1 MNKVKYGVYGAI
13 VLVILILFFGSWYTV
28 DAGQVGVVTRFGAV
42 NRVAYPGVG
51 IKIPLVEGVTEMDTR
66 TQKDQVDSQAASEDL
81 QTVKST
87 IAVNY
92 HLEGSSAVGVYQNIG
107 PDYQDKVI
115 APAIQN
121 TFKATTAKFTA
132 EQLITN
138 REDVRVQAEQSLK
151 TQLATYH
158 VVVENFNIVN
168 FDFSPEF
175 DAAIEQKQVAQQ
187 GVETAKQQLAKTQV
201 EAQTAVA
208 QAKGQADAQA
218 ALKNTGALTAEY
230 LQYLAVNKW
239 NGILPTYTG
248 GNIPFVNIG
257 K

>member
-1 MNKVKYGVYGAI
+1 MNKKIIFSAIGGVI
-13 VLVILILFFGSWYTV
+13 LLILFFSSWFLV
-28 DAGQVGVVTRFGAV
+28 PAGEIGVVTRFGAV
-42 NRVAYPGVG
+42 SRVAYPGFSL
-51 IKIPLVEGVTEMDTR
+51 KIPLVEGVTNMDTR
-66 TQKDQVDSQAASEDL
+66 TQKDQVDAQAASGDL
-81 QTVKST
+81 QSVKST

-92 HLEGSSAVGVYQNIG
+92 HLQADHAVNVYQNIG
-107 PDYQDKVI
+107 PDYQDKIV

-121 TFKATTAKFTA
+121 IFKATTAKYTA
-132 EQLITN
+132 EQLITQ
-138 REDVRVQAEQSLK
+138 REAVRNQAEEALK
-151 TQLATYH
+151 IQLSTYF

-175 DAAIEQKQVAQQ
+175 DAAIEQKQVTQQ
-187 GVETAKQQLAKTQV
+187 SVETSKQQLAKAQV
-201 EAQTAVA
+201 DAQTALA

-218 ALKNTGALTAEY
+218 ALKNTGALSPEY
-230 LQYLAVNKW
+230 LQYIAIQKW